1 MYIRRPPILHIRRP
15 PFSLSHSAH
24 QHRLFIANTW
34 KHQHSGHHPS
44 SSPALRWWR
53 ECSHLFKIHHFA
65 HSHRRWP
72 KASTF
77 PPSLASAL
85 KLSPFSRSRFRPQG
99 ISSKFFFRKLAIK
112 SVLFLPIR
120 KISQY
125 LHVLPAIC
133 DDGFSRCALAM
144 LWNQLNYITTVQ
156 VHGLIGFEMLPPS
169 PWNPLA
175 DRASMDRKSRI
186 LIVSFFNYI

>member
-1 MYIRRPPILHIRRP
+1 MTESINI
-15 PFSLSHSAH
+15 
-24 QHRLFIANTW
+24 
-34 KHQHSGHHPS
+34 
-44 SSPALRWWR
+44 PA
-53 ECSHLFKIHHFA
+53 I
-65 HSHRRWP
+65 
-72 KASTF
+72 T
-77 PPSLASAL
+77 
-85 KLSPFSRSRFRPQG
+85 RFRIETITFFPLPLQA
-99 ISSKFFFRKLAIK
+99 SRHKFKNFL
-112 SVLFLPIR
+112 LPIR